1 MTIKINEAIAGGGID
16 PADGFTLN
24 EGALINGAAGNA
36 SFGYLISN
44 SSTIGDLTSA
54 TITFADATSQTTAF
68 IDAPS
73 DGNQYAR
80 KDAGWE
86 QITNGGGAWGSITG
100 TLSNQTNLQNALDA
114 KYDASNPSGYITNSA
129 LIPYITSSTA
139 TSTFLSK
146 SSNLSD
152 VTSASSAR
160 SNLGLAYATDSES
173 QLKTSTTSV
182 INPSTFTNAMVD
194 WCVPQLLASATNLGT
209 TNINSFGGFTSLS
222 SSASGQY
229 AIIRPANGSQASF
242 TSSGVSYW
250 DCDYS
255 KRIKIHAKAYVNGS
269 PNNIRH
275 YLTWGRSN
283 NASNAYGDL
292 VNKGFGIRITG
303 GATPLLELQVHN
315 GTTLTNVSATFT
327 ISNGNVFDVLI
338 DSLGNGT
345 VNLYINGVISATTN
359 SGATG
364 TYGTAFYPLLTQE
377 TSSTGSSAALTGIF
391 YVTGRSLYFS

>member
-1 MTIKINEAIAGGGID
+1 MTININEAIAGGGID
-16 PADGFTLN
+16 PANGFTLN

-44 SSTIGDLTSA
+44 SSTIGELTSA
-54 TITFADATSQTTAF
+54 TVTFADTTSQTTAF

-86 QITNGGGAWGSITG
+86 QITG
-100 TLSNQTNLQNALDA
+100 TLINQIDLNNALA
-114 KYDASNPSGYITNSA
+114 GKYDASNPSG
-129 LIPYITSSTA
+129 YITSSTA

-194 WCVPQLLASATNLGT
+194 WAVPQSLASITNLGT
-209 TNINSFGGFTSLS
+209 ASINSFGAFTSLT
-222 SSASGQY
+222 SSAAGQY
-229 AIIRPANGSQASF
+229 AIVRPTNGNQTTYTTSGTSYAN
-242 TSSGVSYW
+242 
-250 DCDYS
+250 CDFS
-255 KRIKIHAKAYVNGS
+255 KRIKIHAKAYVNGI
-269 PNNIRH
+269 NTTAIRH

-283 NASNAYGDL
+283 NTGSTFGDL
-292 VNKGFGIRITG
+292 LNKGIGVRITC

-315 GTTLTNVSATFT
+315 GTTITNVLSTFT
-327 ISNGNVFDVLI
+327 ILEGVVFDILV

-345 VNLYINGVISATTN
+345 VNLYINGNLVATTN
-359 SGATG
+359 AGAIG
-364 TYGTAFYPLLTQE
+364 TYGTYFYPLLIQE
-377 TSSTGSSAALTGIF
+377 TSSTGSSVTLSSTF
-391 YVTGRSLYFS
+391 YVTGRSLYFA